1 MREERR
7 EGRERTLSRPI
18 SELLSKT
25 SQIMDLWH
33 DDLWSYRKC
42 RVSYSQAMRVWW
54 PTEVSLSL
62 EKPQEVL
69 ATSVS
74 ENVEGGIEG
83 KTNLRWPSS

>member
-25 SQIMDLWH
+25 SQIMDLWY
-33 DDLWSYRKC
+33 DDLWSYKKC
-42 RVSYSQAMRVWW
+42 RVSCSEAKRVWGL
-54 PTEVSLSL
+54 TEVFLSL

-69 ATSVS
+69 ATRVS
-74 ENVEGGIEG
+74 ENVEDGIEG
-83 KTNLRWPSS
+83 KTNLRWSRS